1 MCSWTEMSL
10 KIILEES
17 LEMSLFRIPLFSV
30 EVVPAQTS
38 LHVVPITPPCSTGV
52 KKSTNSDSVQ
62 ITPTFHPSLLY

>member
-38 LHVVPITPPCSTGV
+38 LHVVPSYPHAPACG
-52 KKSTNSDSVQ
+52 NG
-62 ITPTFHPSLLY
+62 PS